1 MRKTFLKVALV
12 SCAALLAGAFAAV
25 AIGGQ
30 APAAAPRMTGRYHF
44 LGPEDVLSIL
54 QEEDLIKGYIDVY
67 DSDADD
73 ILSYQ
78 ITIGSRKGDEVEFR
92 TRAIHEKFFRFSG
105 MVARGAGKKRGD
117 PDYLELRGALQT
129 ITLNSVTGEQ
139 KDIRQQVVL
148 KSLPPGQG
156 PPD

>member
-1 MRKTFLKVALV
+1 MVKSCKIALIL
-12 SCAALLAGAFAAV
+12 CGALLAGAFAA
-25 AIGGQ
+25 ALASGQ
-30 APAAAPRMTGRYHF
+30 APAPAPHMTGRYHF

-67 DSDADD
+67 DSDSDD
-73 ILSYQ
+73 VLSYQ
-78 ITIGSRKGDEVEFR
+78 ITIGSRKGDQVDFR

-105 MVARGAGKKRGD
+105 TVERGTGKKAGD
-117 PDYLELRGALQT
+117 TDYLELRGTLQT

-139 KDIRQQVVL
+139 KDVRQQVVL
-148 KSLPPGQG
+148 KSIPPGEG